1 MSSLCLVILTFK
13 YQMKVDSS
21 FSKNQSLVAI
31 WFLSRSNFHKL
42 LIKNII
48 QLLLKIKFNEKF
60 TWLPESVTENQV
72 CVRSK
77 ATP

>member
-1 MSSLCLVILTFK
+1 MPSSCLVILTFK
-13 YQMKVDSS
+13 MKWKLIVDI
-21 FSKNQSLVAI
+21 SKNESLVAI
-31 WFLSRSNFHKL
+31 WFLSRSNFPKL

-48 QLLLKIKFNEKF
+48 QLSLKIKFNEKF
-60 TWLPESVTENQV
+60 TWLPKSVTENQV